1 MTLAAAQ
8 PPYWRSSKA
17 DEYRE
22 LNLLGKGAYG
32 VVYHVT
38 HTPTMT
44 EYALKKIVVGV
55 NDDGVPQSVLREI
68 SSMISLRRLRHKN
81 ITLLHDVF
89 HTLENNGCD
98 LHINMVVEKCDWDL
112 YSFLKDIP
120 RDMPDHQCR
129 LIAKQIFEGVDF
141 LHSNN
146 IVHRD
151 LKPQN
156 ILINRDQTVKIADFG
171 LSRTYTTQSCFT
183 TVVVTL
189 WYRSPELL
197 LQCSYNTAVDVWAVG
212 CIVSELY
219 QRIPLFPG
227 QTEAQQLSIIF
238 QKMGT
243 PRSSLWPH
251 DAVVERSNYPSYP
264 PQPLERLNPRL
275 PADAI
280 PVISGCLTFATE
292 QRLTA
297 RDALHL
303 FRTLQ
308 PSVGIAA
315 LFLNN
320 KGRIVDDVIVSR
332 DNGDILVECSAS
344 NRENL
349 KKLLEK
355 YRVRKSVDIV
365 ESHENVLFSTEET
378 PGSILDPR
386 FPSLGRRLYS
396 TDTGQEALAD
406 YHERR
411 IKYGISEGCEEL
423 GTLLPFQANGDL
435 LNMISLDKG
444 CYIGQELT
452 ARTAHT
458 GVIRRR
464 IIPFKCEKPV
474 KPKEKVMQ
482 DDNKVGEVISCASA
496 HGLALLSLSA
506 LGQQLSVGGSPIKPY
521 KPSWMP
527 ESALKPNEKL

>member
-1 MTLAAAQ
+1 MMA
-8 PPYWRSSKA
+8 
-17 DEYRE
+17 
-22 LNLLGKGAYG
+22 
-32 VVYHVT
+32 
-38 HTPTMT
+38 
-44 EYALKKIVVGV
+44 
-55 NDDGVPQSVLREI
+55 
-68 SSMISLRRLRHKN
+68 LRRLRHKN

-197 LQCSYNTAVDVWAVG
+197 LQCSYNTAVDVWAIG

-264 PQPLERLNPRL
+264 AQPLERLNPRL
-275 PADAI
+275 PADAV
-280 PVISGCLTFATE
+280 PVIRGCLTFATE

-297 RDALHL
+297 REALRMP
-303 FRTLQ
+303 FFNQ
-308 PSVGIAA
+308 ESV
-315 LFLNN
+315 
-320 KGRIVDDVIVSR
+320 D
-332 DNGDILVECSAS
+332 
-344 NRENL
+344 
-349 KKLLEK
+349 
-355 YRVRKSVDIV
+355 RVRK
-365 ESHENVLFSTEET
+365 
-378 PGSILDPR
+378 
-386 FPSLGRRLYS
+386 
-396 TDTGQEALAD
+396 
-406 YHERR
+406 
-411 IKYGISEGCEEL
+411 
-423 GTLLPFQANGDL
+423 
-435 LNMISLDKG
+435 
-444 CYIGQELT
+444 
-452 ARTAHT
+452 
-458 GVIRRR
+458 
-464 IIPFKCEKPV
+464 
-474 KPKEKVMQ
+474 
-482 DDNKVGEVISCASA
+482 
-496 HGLALLSLSA
+496 
-506 LGQQLSVGGSPIKPY
+506 
-521 KPSWMP
+521 
-527 ESALKPNEKL
+527 

>member
-1 MTLAAAQ
+1 MALAASQ
-8 PPYWRSSKA
+8 PPYWRSTKA

-68 SSMISLRRLRHKN
+68 SSMMSLRRLRHKN

-129 LIAKQIFEGVDF
+129 LIAKQRCSYNRFSLKIFEGVDF

-197 LQCSYNTAVDVWAVG
+197 LQCSYNTAVDIWAIG

-264 PQPLERLNPRL
+264 SQPLERLNPRL
-275 PADAI
+275 PPDAI

-292 QRLTA
+292 HRSTA
-297 RDALHL
+297 R
-303 FRTLQ
+303 
-308 PSVGIAA
+308 
-315 LFLNN
+315 
-320 KGRIVDDVIVSR
+320 
-332 DNGDILVECSAS
+332 
-344 NRENL
+344 
-349 KKLLEK
+349 
-355 YRVRKSVDIV
+355 
-365 ESHENVLFSTEET
+365 
-378 PGSILDPR
+378 
-386 FPSLGRRLYS
+386 
-396 TDTGQEALAD
+396 EALSMPFFKKE
-406 YHERR
+406 HLESSKRR
-411 IKYGISEGCEEL
+411 CS
-423 GTLLPFQANGDL
+423 
-435 LNMISLDKG
+435 
-444 CYIGQELT
+444 
-452 ARTAHT
+452 
-458 GVIRRR
+458 
-464 IIPFKCEKPV
+464 
-474 KPKEKVMQ
+474 
-482 DDNKVGEVISCASA
+482 
-496 HGLALLSLSA
+496 
-506 LGQQLSVGGSPIKPY
+506 
-521 KPSWMP
+521 
-527 ESALKPNEKL
+527 

>member
-156 ILINRDQTVKIADFG
+156 ILINRDQTV
-171 LSRTYTTQSCFT
+171 
-183 TVVVTL
+183 VTL

-238 QKMGT
+238 
-243 PRSSLWPH
+243 H
-251 DAVVERSNYPSYP
+251 
-264 PQPLERLNPRL
+264 LNPRL

-297 RDALHL
+297 RDALRMPFFNKDHQESTK
-303 FRTLQ
+303 RTI
-308 PSVGIAA
+308 GIAA

-386 FPSLGRRLYS
+386 FPSL
-396 TDTGQEALAD
+396 DTGQEALAD

>member
-1 MTLAAAQ
+1 MALATSQ
-8 PPYWRSSKA
+8 PPFWRSTKA

-68 SSMISLRRLRHKN
+68 SSMMALRRLRHKN

-129 LIAKQIFEGVDF
+129 LIAKQIFEG
-141 LHSNN
+141 H
-146 IVHRD
+146 
-151 LKPQN
+151 
-156 ILINRDQTVKIADFG
+156 QTVKIADFG

-197 LQCSYNTAVDVWAVG
+197 LQCSYNTAVDVWAIG
-212 CIVSELY
+212 CIMSELY
-219 QRIPLFPG
+219 QRLPLFPG
-227 QTEAQQLSIIF
+227 QTETQQLSIIF

-264 PQPLERLNPRL
+264 AQPLERLNPRL
-275 PADAI
+275 PADAL
-280 PVISGCLTFATE
+280 PVINGCLTFSPE

-297 RDALHL
+297 LEALQMPFFNQESGDAL
-303 FRTLQ
+303 
-308 PSVGIAA
+308 
-315 LFLNN
+315 
-320 KGRIVDDVIVSR
+320 RI
-332 DNGDILVECSAS
+332 
-344 NRENL
+344 
-349 KKLLEK
+349 
-355 YRVRKSVDIV
+355 
-365 ESHENVLFSTEET
+365 
-378 PGSILDPR
+378 
-386 FPSLGRRLYS
+386 
-396 TDTGQEALAD
+396 
-406 YHERR
+406 
-411 IKYGISEGCEEL
+411 
-423 GTLLPFQANGDL
+423 
-435 LNMISLDKG
+435 
-444 CYIGQELT
+444 
-452 ARTAHT
+452 
-458 GVIRRR
+458 
-464 IIPFKCEKPV
+464 
-474 KPKEKVMQ
+474 
-482 DDNKVGEVISCASA
+482 
-496 HGLALLSLSA
+496 
-506 LGQQLSVGGSPIKPY
+506 
-521 KPSWMP
+521 
-527 ESALKPNEKL
+527 

>member
-1 MTLAAAQ
+1 MTLATAQ

-68 SSMISLRRLRHKN
+68 SSMMSLRRLRHKN

-297 RDALHL
+297 REALRMPFFNKDHPESTK
-303 FRTLQ
+303 RTTFITKMSKIIGLTHRSVLILRGSDSLKLLQGLVTNDVKTVQ

-320 KGRIVDDVIVSR
+320 KGRIVDDVIISR

-355 YRVRKSVDIV
+355 YRMRKS
-365 ESHENVLFSTEET
+365 
-378 PGSILDPR
+378 
-386 FPSLGRRLYS
+386 
-396 TDTGQEALAD
+396 
-406 YHERR
+406 
-411 IKYGISEGCEEL
+411 
-423 GTLLPFQANGDL
+423 ANGDL

-482 DDNKVGEVISCASA
+482 DDNKVGEVVSCGSA
-496 HGLALLSLSA
+496 YGLALLSLSA
-506 LGQQLSVGGSPIKPY
+506 FGQPLSVAGSPIKPY

-527 ESALKPNEKL
+527 ESALKPNEKKS

>member
-1 MTLAAAQ
+1 MALAASQ

-38 HTPTMT
+38 HTPTMN

-68 SSMISLRRLRHKN
+68 SSMMALRRLRHRN

-197 LQCSYNTAVDVWAVG
+197 LQCSYNTAVDIWAVG

-264 PQPLERLNPRL
+264 AQPLERLNPRL
-275 PADAI
+275 PADAV

-297 RDALHL
+297 REALRLPFFSQMPKTVGLIHRSL
-303 FRTLQ
+303 LILRGSDSLNFLQ
-308 PSVGIAA
+308 GLVTNDVRKVQSSQGIAA
-315 LFLNN
+315 FLLNL
-320 KGRIVDDVIVSR
+320 KGRIVDDILISR
-332 DNGDILVECSAS
+332 DDGDIFVECTAS
-344 NRENL
+344 NQKNL
-349 KKLLEK
+349 KDLLLK
-355 YRVRKSVDIV
+355 YRMRKNMPMWLSRHMN
-365 ESHENVLFSTEET
+365 SRTH
-378 PGSILDPR
+378 
-386 FPSLGRRLYS
+386 SLIRGRRLYGDNGNDEVS
-396 TDTGQEALAD
+396 E
-406 YHERR
+406 YHDKRR
-411 IKYGISEGCEEL
+411 VLGIAEGCDEWADS
-423 GTLLPFQANGDL
+423 F
-435 LNMISLDKG
+435 
-444 CYIGQELT
+444 
-452 ARTAHT
+452 
-458 GVIRRR
+458 
-464 IIPFKCEKPV
+464 
-474 KPKEKVMQ
+474 
-482 DDNKVGEVISCASA
+482 
-496 HGLALLSLSA
+496 LS
-506 LGQQLSVGGSPIKPY
+506 
-521 KPSWMP
+521 M
-527 ESALKPNEKL
+527 